1 MIYFWHTL
9 WNRIDVIL
17 KGLVSMENY
26 GLNLGC
32 CSTVIDSK
40 GIAIAFAVMMSLE
53 YPGGGRSPRV
63 NYRKAQKLFDFIC
76 SNVNL
81 PDVKKNELDFADS
94 ILKGISQLGGKKEVA
109 VGS

>member
-1 MIYFWHTL
+1 
-9 WNRIDVIL
+9 
-17 KGLVSMENY
+17 MENY